1 MDCMG
6 LQALGD
12 SSNSEYSN
20 STLNLSDKEDASHE
34 NSLEHIEIDK
44 SYKSSYSTKPRNY
57 KNRYRT
63 TCSSPSIIPEEVP
76 IIP

>member
-1 MDCMG
+1 MG

-34 NSLEHIEIDK
+34 NSLEHIEIDTQIVK
-44 SYKSSYSTKPRNY
+44 EDISVKVCNVAQHSNFIRLMSF
-57 KNRYRT
+57 
-63 TCSSPSIIPEEVP
+63 
-76 IIP
+76 